1 MSSDMKINDKQD
13 LKVSIGLPVYNGE
26 KFLQKK
32 IESLLEQTIKD
43 FELII
48 SDNASTDSTPTICQ
62 EYARKDKRI
71 RYFKQEKNMGAIW
84 NLKFVLEEAKSDY
97 FAWTAA
103 DDVILPEFFE
113 KNIKILDSRK
123 NIVCSISQV
132 EHYGERTDSLK
143 PKLNDLLLTRL
154 EKKIKRHYN
163 YIAVYPASGYYE
175 KKLRCYLKRREGF
188 QIFYGVYRTDVL
200 RKSMVSDHIT
210 GFDWLT
216 ILNVLKYGDFHVI
229 EETLMLRYD
238 GGDSS
243 SGLFN
248 YARSFN
254 LSLLTTIF
262 PYGPFTIWCAKNLG
276 AKLFLRNL
284 DCFIKLG
291 LDGVFYLGV
300 DIVRTFIRKIR

>member
-1 MSSDMKINDKQD
+1 MIPKIS
-13 LKVSIGLPVYNGE
+13 VGLPVYNGE

-32 IESLLEQTIKD
+32 IDSLLKQTNKD

-62 EYARKDKRI
+62 EYALKDKRI
-71 RYFKQEKNMGAIW
+71 RYFRQGKNMGAIQ
-84 NLKFVLEEAKSDY
+84 NFKFVLQEAKSNY

-103 DDVILPEFFE
+103 DDIILPEFFE

-123 NIVCSISQV
+123 NVVCSISQV
-132 EHYGERTDSLK
+132 EHYGERTESLK
-143 PKLNDLLLTRL
+143 PKSNDSLLTRL

-163 YIAVYPASGYYE
+163 YIVVYPASGSYE
-175 KKLRCYLKRREGF
+175 KKLRCCLKRREGF
-188 QIFYGVYRTDVL
+188 QIFYGVYRTDAL
-200 RKSMVSDHIT
+200 RKSMISDHIT

-229 EETLMLRYD
+229 EEILMLRYD

-243 SGLFN
+243 SGLFR
-248 YARSFN
+248 YARAFN
-254 LSLLTTIF
+254 LSLLATIF

-291 LDGVFYLGV
+291 YDGLFYLGI
-300 DIVRTFIRKIR
+300 DIVRKIGFSKRKATEIIT

>member
-1 MSSDMKINDKQD
+1 MIPKI
-13 LKVSIGLPVYNGE
+13 SIGLPVYNGE

-32 IESLLEQTIKD
+32 IESLLKQTNKD

-48 SDNASTDSTPTICQ
+48 SDNASTDSTPIICQ
-62 EYARKDKRI
+62 EYVLKDKRI
-71 RYFKQEKNMGAIW
+71 SYFRQEKNIGAIQ
-84 NLKFVLEEAKSDY
+84 NFRFVLEKAKADY
-97 FAWTAA
+97 FAWTAV
-103 DDVILPEFFE
+103 DDIILPDFFE
-113 KNIKILDSRK
+113 KNIRILDSRK

-132 EHYGERTDSLK
+132 DHYGERTESLK
-143 PKLNDLLLTRL
+143 PRLDDSLLTRFM
-154 EKKIKRHYN
+154 KKIKRHYN
-163 YIAVYPASGYYE
+163 YIAVYSASGSYE

-188 QIFYGVYRTDVL
+188 QIFYGVYRTDAL
-200 RKSMVSDHIT
+200 RKSMISDHIT

-216 ILNVLKYGDFHVI
+216 ILNALKYGDFHVI
-229 EETLMLRYD
+229 KEILMLRYD

-254 LSLLTTIF
+254 LSLLATIF

-276 AKLFLRNL
+276 VKLFLRNL
-284 DCFIKLG
+284 DCFIKIG

>member
-1 MSSDMKINDKQD
+1 MKINDKQN

-32 IESLLEQTIKD
+32 IETLLEQTIKD

-62 EYARKDKRI
+62 EHARKDKRI
-71 RYFKQEKNMGAIW
+71 RYFRQEKNMGAIW
-84 NLKFVLEEAKSDY
+84 NLKFVLEEARSNY
-97 FAWTAA
+97 FAWTAV
-103 DDVILPEFFE
+103 DDIILPEFFE

-123 NIVCSISQV
+123 NTVCSISQV

-143 PKLNDLLLTRL
+143 PKLNDPLLTRL

-163 YIAVYPASGYYE
+163 YIAVYPASGSYE

-200 RKSMVSDHIT
+200 RKSMVSEHIT

-254 LSLLTTIF
+254 LSLLATIF
-262 PYGPFTIWCAKNLG
+262 PYGSFTIWCTKNLG

-284 DCFIKLG
+284 DCFIKLSW
-291 LDGVFYLGV
+291 DSMFYLGV
-300 DIVRTFIRKIR
+300 DIVRTLIRKIR

>member
-1 MSSDMKINDKQD
+1 MKINDKHS
-13 LKVSIGLPVYNGE
+13 LRVSIGLPIYNGE

-71 RYFKQEKNMGAIW
+71 RYFRQEKNMGAIW
-84 NLKFVLEEAKSDY
+84 NLKFILQEAKSNY
-97 FAWTAA
+97 FAWTAV
-103 DDVILPEFFE
+103 DDIILSEFFE
-113 KNIKILDSRK
+113 KNIKILDSR
-123 NIVCSISQV
+123 NNVICSISQV

-143 PKLNDLLLTRL
+143 PKLGDSLLTRF

-163 YIAVYPASGYYE
+163 YITVYRLSGSYE
-175 KKLRCYLKRREGF
+175 KKLRCCLKRREGF

-200 RKSMVSDHIT
+200 RKSMISDHIT

-216 ILNVLKYGDFHVI
+216 ILNALKFGDCNVLGEV
-229 EETLMLRYD
+229 LMYRYD
-238 GGDSS
+238 GGVSS

-248 YARSFN
+248 YARAFKIN
-254 LSLLTTIF
+254 FVDMIF
-262 PYGPFTIWCAKNLG
+262 LYYPFTRWCWKNLG
-276 AKLFLRNL
+276 AKIFFKNI
-284 DCFIKLG
+284 DCFIKINF
-291 LDGVFYLGV
+291 DVFVFLLV
-300 DIVRTFIRKIR
+300 DIIRKLKGK

>member
-1 MSSDMKINDKQD
+1 MIPKI
-13 LKVSIGLPVYNGE
+13 SIGLPVYNGE

-32 IESLLEQTIKD
+32 IDSLLKQTNKD

-62 EYARKDKRI
+62 EYVLKDKRI
-71 RYFKQEKNMGAIW
+71 CYFRQEKNIGAIQ
-84 NLKFVLEEAKSDY
+84 NFRFVLEKAKADY

-103 DDVILPEFFE
+103 DDIILPEFFE

-132 EHYGERTDSLK
+132 DHYGERTESLK
-143 PKLNDLLLTRL
+143 PKSDDSLLTRFV
-154 EKKIKRHYN
+154 KKIKRHYN
-163 YIAVYPASGYYE
+163 YIAVYSASGSYE
-175 KKLRCYLKRREGF
+175 KKLRYYLKRREGF
-188 QIFYGVYRTDVL
+188 QIFYGIYRTDVL
-200 RKSMVSDHIT
+200 RKSMISDHIT

-216 ILNVLKYGDFHVI
+216 ILKAVKYGDFHVI
-229 EETLMLRYD
+229 EEILMLRYD

-248 YARSFN
+248 YAQSFN
-254 LSLLTTIF
+254 LSLLATIF
-262 PYGPFTIWCAKNLG
+262 PYGSFTIWCAKNLG

-284 DCFIKLG
+284 DCFVKIG
-291 LDGVFYLGV
+291 WDSMFYLGV
-300 DIVRTFIRKIR
+300 DIVRTLIHKIR